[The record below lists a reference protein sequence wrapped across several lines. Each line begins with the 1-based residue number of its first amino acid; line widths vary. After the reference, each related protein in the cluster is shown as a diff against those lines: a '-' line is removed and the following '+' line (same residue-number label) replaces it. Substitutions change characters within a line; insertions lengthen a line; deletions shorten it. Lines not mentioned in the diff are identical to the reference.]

1 MIRLLRQLRKNRDD
15 EEELMKNVPGWVT
28 GTLFGEPT
36 SPRVRGQFPM
46 VHPESYFAHV
56 KPKLML
62 KHLQERIYH

>member
-1 MIRLLRQLRKNRDD
+1 
-15 EEELMKNVPGWVT
+15 MKNVPGWVT